1 MGADWSIYLKQ
12 AGIDKDQC
20 IDLYGVDARILNS
33 IDMEFYYAG
42 EHQGDPLGIGKEYD
56 VEDISQMLEDME
68 EFSHTHD
75 QPNYLDAENVLAD
88 KFIYKN
94 DYFKDGEEVYNIMVA
109 ECLRGNVFNEI
120 GDIVNICIKKN
131 NQDVRSEVMNLMTDT
146 RKCFKKLKARVV
158 ATSRKFPGFFK
169 FSGYKQ
175 VNVLC
180 PDIIMTKR

>member
-109 ECLRGNVFNEI
+109 ECLRGNVFN
-120 GDIVNICIKKN
+120 
-131 NQDVRSEVMNLMTDT
+131 
-146 RKCFKKLKARVV
+146 
-158 ATSRKFPGFFK
+158 
-169 FSGYKQ
+169 
-175 VNVLC
+175 
-180 PDIIMTKR
+180 